1 MLIVCYGYVCG
12 GHVKLTSSATVGFF
26 LGLELVEL
34 SLLATAGWWDGLSV
48 VLSGKVHEVSLVAEL

>member
-1 MLIVCYGYVCG
+1 MCAM
-12 GHVKLTSSATVGFF
+12 KLLLLGFS
-26 LGLELVEL
+26 LELVEL